1 MKNLLR
7 NLLLLISASA
17 CIAIIIFWR
26 SDLSESYL
34 VKKYSNASS
43 RLIEIEGSRIHM
55 RDTGNPQGPVILLI
69 HGFGAS
75 LHTWEN
81 WSSELE
87 KDYRVIRFDLPGSGL
102 SGPDQKL
109 NYSDERSIQII
120 LGLLET
126 LKVKK
131 INVVGNS
138 IGGRIAWYF
147 TAMHPERVDK
157 LVLISPDGFK
167 SFGRTYNKSPEIPG
181 YLSMINYIFP
191 KFVFRKNLE
200 FAYFNQAVLTYQ
212 LFDRYYEL
220 ALYPGNRQAM
230 IDRMRQTVLKDPVP
244 FLKKIHSPVLLL
256 WGETDAM
263 IPVQN
268 AKDYMALMPQ
278 ADLQVLQSMGHL
290 PQEEDPPRSLSYL
303 LKFLK
308 TAPSVSIH

>member
-1 MKNLLR
+1 MKKILR
-7 NLLLLISASA
+7 NLLLIISAMT
-17 CIAIIIFWR
+17 CLAIMIFGR
-26 SDLSESYL
+26 SDLPESYL

-43 RLIEIEGSRIHM
+43 QLIEIEGTRIHM
-55 RDTGNPQGPVILLI
+55 RDTGNPQGPAILFI

-75 LHTWEN
+75 LHTWED
-81 WSSELE
+81 WSKELE
-87 KDYRVIRFDLPGSGL
+87 KDFRVIRFDLTGSGL

-120 LGLLET
+120 VGLLDT
-126 LKVKK
+126 LKVQK

-157 LVLISPDGFK
+157 MVLISPDGFK
-167 SFGRTYNKSPEIPG
+167 SPGMSYNKAPEIPR

-191 KFVFRKNLE
+191 KFVFRENLE
-200 FAYFNQAVLTYQ
+200 FAYFNQSVLTDQ

-230 IDRMRQTVLKDPVP
+230 IDRMRQTVLKDPAP
-244 FLKKIHSPVLLL
+244 FLKKIHCPVLIL
-256 WGETDAM
+256 WGERDAM

-268 AKDYMALMPQ
+268 AQDYVALMHQ
-278 ADLQVLQSMGHL
+278 ADLQVLQSIGHL
-290 PQEEDPPRSLSYL
+290 PQEEDPLGSLPYL
-303 LKFLK
+303 LEFLNTK
-308 TAPSVSIH
+308 PSVSIH